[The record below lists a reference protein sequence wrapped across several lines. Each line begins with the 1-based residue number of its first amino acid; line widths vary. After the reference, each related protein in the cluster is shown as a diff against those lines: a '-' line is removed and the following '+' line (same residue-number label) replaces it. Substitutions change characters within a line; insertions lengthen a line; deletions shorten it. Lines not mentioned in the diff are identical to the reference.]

1 MFACQNQGGSCF
13 SVKRVLLSIG
23 IFFLCGIGGC
33 KNNEEPQAFM
43 GMKPDEY
50 FICSYEG
57 DEGTDGEH
65 ESVTLIDNKG
75 EEVETF
81 LGAYIDK
88 IITPEGFMLEEDN
101 GIIPEGTILL
111 LFYLIDDYTYEIRAY
126 RVGENEWL
134 AESGEIQNYGY
145 SLDDADRV
153 QYIEFKNQIYDRL
166 FEKVSDKED
175 IITYYGEECLY
186 NKKDENGINTIVNRN
201 GEALL
206 TPEEFYS
213 KNQSLIPAP
222 QNEPGNIELYDMY
235 DSNCWCVGYKV
246 DEDFTNRYCLC
257 RSDGT
262 MIEIE
267 GFDYM
272 ESDMD
277 FYRCSSLYGVDNLLF
292 GKYLLM
298 TEQLKGKEY
307 YIKIEGESAKLID
320 FPEAED
326 ISYEG
331 GDVFLLKNGNIY
343 NIYDAEKEEITCTI
357 DTKGISEQYVT
368 LEVIGRDSYYVHYV
382 KKTEDSEYIQYNF
395 VFGGKE
401 IILNNYKFKWT
412 KNLKNGYVIISFEK
426 DEKET
431 SIIVNEKGEYEEK
444 HKVVEWANRD
454 YYLTRE
460 KNGLCIYNMEDKLI
474 KTAGLSD

>member
-1 MFACQNQGGSCF
+1 
-13 SVKRVLLSIG
+13 
-23 IFFLCGIGGC
+23 
-33 KNNEEPQAFM
+33 
-43 GMKPDEY
+43 
-50 FICSYEG
+50 
-57 DEGTDGEH
+57 
-65 ESVTLIDNKG
+65 
-75 EEVETF
+75 
-81 LGAYIDK
+81 
-88 IITPEGFMLEEDN
+88 
-101 GIIPEGTILL
+101 
-111 LFYLIDDYTYEIRAY
+111 
-126 RVGENEWL
+126 
-134 AESGEIQNYGY
+134 
-145 SLDDADRV
+145 
-153 QYIEFKNQIYDRL
+153 
-166 FEKVSDKED
+166 
-175 IITYYGEECLY
+175 
-186 NKKDENGINTIVNRN
+186 
-201 GEALL
+201 
-206 TPEEFYS
+206 
-213 KNQSLIPAP
+213 
-222 QNEPGNIELYDMY
+222 
-235 DSNCWCVGYKV
+235 
-246 DEDFTNRYCLC
+246 
-257 RSDGT
+257 

-298 TEQLKGKEY
+298 TEQLRGKEY